1 MARKKPINE
10 ELHEAPAEAT
20 ADAASP
26 EEQAEAGSAGN
37 EHEDPVKLLQDA
49 RRQAEDHWDK
59 LLRAQAELE
68 NVRRRAERDLESAH
82 KYALERF
89 AGELLPV
96 KDSLELGLA
105 AASGEAEDIAR
116 LREGIELTLKML
128 TTAMEKSGITE
139 VDPLGEAFNPELHQA
154 MSMQATADQAP
165 NTVIAVMQKG
175 YLLNERLLRP
185 AMVMVAKALDEGG
198 GGGEKA

>member
-1 MARKKPINE
+1 MASKKPVNE
-10 ELHEAPAEAT
+10 QQNDVPAEVT
-20 ADAASP
+20 ADESSS
-26 EEQAEAGSAGN
+26 EEQAAAEGSAGT

-59 LLRAQAELE
+59 LLRTQAELE
-68 NVRRRAERDLESAH
+68 NVRRRAERDLENAH
-82 KYALERF
+82 KFALERF

-105 AASGEAEDIAR
+105 AVSGEAEDIAR

-128 TTAMEKSGITE
+128 ATAMEKFGITE
-139 VDPLGEAFNPELHQA
+139 VDPLGETFNPELHQA
-154 MSMQATADQAP
+154 MSMQVSADQAP

-185 AMVMVAKALDEGG
+185 AMVMVAKAPDEGSAG
-198 GGGEKA
+198 G